1 MQPSHHNFIARPHRL
16 AGPGQRPFTPSTGV
30 QIPLGTPK
38 ISLRYRSALLL
49 ESVVYRPM
57 FTKCLA
63 GLQPAGHF
71 HFQQLFGCDPYTAL
85 AQSVHH
91 DAPVSVQSG
100 AADIDVRRG
109 GTAMP
114 LWAVTQRE
122 NFRHEN

>member
-1 MQPSHHNFIARPHRL
+1 
-16 AGPGQRPFTPSTGV
+16 
-30 QIPLGTPK
+30 
-38 ISLRYRSALLL
+38 
-49 ESVVYRPM
+49 M

-71 HFQQLFGCDPYTAL
+71 HFQQLFSCDPYTAL

-91 DAPVSVQSG
+91 DTPVSVQSG
-100 AADIDVRRG
+100 AADIDVRCG
-109 GTAMP
+109 GMAMP

>member
-1 MQPSHHNFIARPHRL
+1 
-16 AGPGQRPFTPSTGV
+16 
-30 QIPLGTPK
+30 
-38 ISLRYRSALLL
+38 
-49 ESVVYRPM
+49 M

-100 AADIDVRRG
+100 AADIDVRCG

-114 LWAVTQRE
+114 HERLGHGQPAGGECYGCGLVAQGVEAEGLDPCELSRNLRISVTKLENGARHFSAVGTVIA
-122 NFRHEN
+122 

>member
-1 MQPSHHNFIARPHRL
+1 MAANA
-16 AGPGQRPFTPSTGV
+16 AGWPFTPSTGV

-38 ISLRYRSALLL
+38 ISLRYRSVLLL
-49 ESVVYRPM
+49 QSVVYRRM

-91 DAPVSVQSG
+91 DCELSRNLRISVTKLENG
-100 AADIDVRRG
+100 ARHFSAV
-109 GTAMP
+109 GTVIA
-114 LWAVTQRE
+114 
-122 NFRHEN
+122 